1 MREIKG
7 ESTHES
13 QKAPS
18 RVSIWAIL
26 SSFLILW
33 VTITAVAFSSGVN
46 SAAFVISA
54 VALVPLV
61 ICGALIVLQDHRRR

>member
-18 RVSIWAIL
+18 RVSVWAVL

-33 VTITAVAFSSGVN
+33 VTITAVAFSRGAN

-61 ICGALIVLQDHRRR
+61 ICGALIVLRYRKRH

>member
-1 MREIKG
+1 MKAK
-7 ESTHES
+7 
-13 QKAPS
+13 KAPS
-18 RVSIWAIL
+18 RVSIWAVL

-33 VTITAVAFSSGVN
+33 VTITAVAFSRGAN

-61 ICGALIVLQDHRRR
+61 ICGALIVLRDHRRH

>member
-1 MREIKG
+1 MKAK
-7 ESTHES
+7 
-13 QKAPS
+13 KAPS
-18 RVSIWAIL
+18 RVSIWAVL

-33 VTITAVAFSSGVN
+33 VTITAVAFSRGAN

-61 ICGALIVLQDHRRR
+61 ICGALIVLRDHRRR